1 MVKFRS
7 FFCLYLVSFST
18 LFSSSSKIFLL
29 VSPPPHSFFLY
40 SFFLYSFFLL
50 LFLLSPSSALP
61 SWTLKASSS
70 TYRCTW
76 WLIDQTL
83 FLSSPMKFAPI
94 SACLTSTW
102 THVLTLSSWTHIS
115 ALSSWTTSWSL
126 SPPLLSLRIIC
137 WCWWWEWAWVWG
149 WGWGAWWGGRTL
161 PPAPSRGF
169 PSWSETPLPP
179 QFLISLSLYLG
190 WVCCIFFWIFDKFE
204 KG

>member
-83 FLSSPMKFAPI
+83 FLSSPMKFAPT
-94 SACLTSTW
+94 SACSTSAW
-102 THVLTLSSWTHIS
+102 THVLDLV
-115 ALSSWTTSWSL
+115 LDPCLGSL
-126 SPPLLSLRIIC
+126 LGAFDFDFDFMVVVAAAVTAIAENHLLVLVMRVGVS
-137 WCWWWEWAWVWG
+137 V
-149 WGWGAWWGGRTL
+149 
-161 PPAPSRGF
+161 RGEVEERGEVARCRCHHVGF
-169 PSWSETPLPP
+169 
-179 QFLISLSLYLG
+179 
-190 WVCCIFFWIFDKFE
+190 
-204 KG
+204 